1 MPGQEV
7 PVPKNIPIILKN
19 RIMKKQEMVEYLNKQ
34 MDDLQ
39 KEIAQLQDAFAA
51 KKETMIRIT
60 GALEAL
66 AALEPDEPE
75 QSVVDHSDAA
85 AALGILK

>member
-1 MPGQEV
+1 MV
-7 PVPKNIPIILKN
+7 PVPKNIPTILKN
-19 RIMKKQEMVEYLNKQ
+19 RIMKKQEMLEYLNKQ

-39 KEIAQLQDAFAA
+39 KEVAQLQDAFAA
-51 KKETMIRIT
+51 KKEMIIRIT

-75 QSVVDHSDAA
+75 QNVVDHSDAA